1 MKPSERVNRF
11 VSSRRLARMAKGD
24 EAAYPDNV
32 SGFIRD
38 HEVAAYISKLLEVI
52 DEQHEKIAKLE
63 RQPALV
69 SYPRS
74 ALVKPAGRSGGAGT
88 RPPETAPAAAAS

>member
-24 EAAYPDNV
+24 EAAHPDNV
-32 SGFIRD
+32 SGFIHD

-52 DEQHEKIAKLE
+52 DEQHERIAKLE

-74 ALVKPAGRSGGAGT
+74 ALVKGPARENRAG
-88 RPPETAPAAAAS
+88 

>member
-11 VSSRRLARMAKGD
+11 VHSRRLSRSAQGE
-24 EAAYPDNV
+24 EAGRPQNV

-38 HEVAAYISKLLEVI
+38 PEVAAYISKLLEII
-52 DEQHEKIAKLE
+52 DEQHEKLVKLE
-63 RQPALV
+63 AQPALV

-74 ALVKPAGRSGGAGT
+74 ALAKPPQRKIS
-88 RPPETAPAAAAS
+88 